1 MASGVWTERSR
12 FINIY
17 LVLVAVRCHW
27 FCMLILPFFSILLFF
42 DFRFDQVLGSILLQ
56 SYFSSVVWVPMFID
70 HIISGLPDIE
80 AYTD

>member
-1 MASGVWTERSR
+1 M
-12 FINIY
+12 NIY

-56 SYFSSVVWVPMFID
+56 SYFRRL
-70 HIISGLPDIE
+70 SGYPCLS
-80 AYTD
+80 TT